1 MKLINRALFIL
12 TIIAWTAFF
21 LEIWNVKNYWVGVA
35 IIIGLL
41 ILTAAYVL
49 TKPSSF
55 TTMTKDEPDDVIF
68 SDEEIMDM
76 LQKAKVAS
84 DLKAFGEATGHLE
97 FRNWRSPDWQ
107 ECYKI
112 AERDEF
118 NREADRIIKEVSE
131 ACYEI
136 GKGNYDAPR
145 I

>member
-1 MKLINRALFIL
+1 MKRINRALFIL
-12 TIIAWTAFF
+12 TIVAWTAFF
-21 LEIWNVKNYWVGVA
+21 LEIWNVTNYWVGVA

-49 TKPSSF
+49 TKPSSIK
-55 TTMTKDEPDDVIF
+55 TMTEEEPEQFI
-68 SDEEIMDM
+68 EYIEP
-76 LQKAKVAS
+76 A
-84 DLKAFGEATGHLE
+84 
-97 FRNWRSPDWQ
+97 DWQ

-112 AERDEF
+112 AEKDEF

>member
-21 LEIWNVKNYWVGVA
+21 LEIWNVTNYWAGVA
-35 IIIGLL
+35 IIFGLL
-41 ILTAAYVL
+41 FITAGYLL
-49 TKPSSF
+49 TKPSSIKV
-55 TTMTKDEPDDVIF
+55 MTEDEPEQSIEYI
-68 SDEEIMDM
+68 DEP
-76 LQKAKVAS
+76 V
-84 DLKAFGEATGHLE
+84 
-97 FRNWRSPDWQ
+97 DWQ

-118 NREADRIIKEVSE
+118 NRKAEKIIKEVSE

-136 GKGNYDAPR
+136 GKGDYDAPR